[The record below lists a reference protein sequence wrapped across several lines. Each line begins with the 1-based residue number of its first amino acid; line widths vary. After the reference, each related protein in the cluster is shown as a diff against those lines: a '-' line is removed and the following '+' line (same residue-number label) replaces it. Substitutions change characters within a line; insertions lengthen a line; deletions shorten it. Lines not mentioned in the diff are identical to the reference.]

1 MSFTIGQFSESFPP
15 IMDGVGNVA
24 KNYAYWLNKKYGTS
38 YVVTPSFPKHVD
50 NEEYEVLRYNSIS
63 VPTRNPYRTGIPNLD
78 VMFMKKIRGIP
89 FDLVHAHTPFSS
101 GKIAL
106 EVGRKRGIPVIA
118 SFHSK
123 YYDDFLESLK
133 FEGAARLMVLKVVEF
148 YNRVD
153 SVWTVN
159 NATADTLREY
169 GYKGNIEIVPNGTEY
184 MPVEDR
190 EQACAIVNERLGIEK
205 DELVLIYVGQMVWQK
220 NTKTLLEAISLLK
233 KSGVKFKMLI
243 VGQGYALEELKE
255 LAKTLDLDDS
265 VMFLGAIFDRDYLK
279 NLYCRAQLLV
289 FPSLYDNASI
299 VVREAA
305 SQSCPALLVEG
316 SNTAEGV
323 EDGVNGY
330 LAKDGAETISKRIG
344 EIISQP
350 EHMRQVGHNAFH
362 SIYTPWEK
370 IVDEVYAR
378 YRDLIQSYRKMHA

>member
-1 MSFTIGQFSESFPP
+1 MRYVFGQFSESFPP

-24 KNYAYWLNKKYGTS
+24 KNYAYWLNKKYGSCT
-38 YVVTPSFPKHVD
+38 VVAPSFPKHVD
-50 NEEYEVLRYNSIS
+50 NEEYEVLRYNSIG
-63 VPTRNPYRTGIPNLD
+63 VPTRNPYRTGIPTFD
-78 VMFMKKIRGIP
+78 VGFMKKVKSIP
-89 FDLVHAHTPFSS
+89 FDIIHAHTPFSS
-101 GKIAL
+101 GRIAL
-106 EVGRKRGIPVIA
+106 DIARKRGIPVIA

-153 SVWTVN
+153 AVWTVN

-169 GYKGNIEIVPNGTEY
+169 GYRGNIEIVPNGTEY
-184 MPVEDR
+184 LPAQDR
-190 EQACAIVNERLGIEK
+190 EQAAAMVNEKLNLAG

-220 NTKTLLEAISLLK
+220 NTKTLLEALALLK
-233 KSGVKFKMLI
+233 KAGVKFKMLM
-243 VGQGYALEELKE
+243 VGQGYAWEELKE
-255 LAKTLDLDDS
+255 LARTLDLTDS
-265 VMFLGAIFDRDYLK
+265 VLFLGAIYDREYLK

-323 EDGVNGY
+323 EDGVNGF
-330 LAKDGAETISKRIG
+330 LSKDGAEAISQRIQ
-344 EIISQP
+344 EIIVRP
-350 EHMRQVGHNAFH
+350 ELLGQVGRNALH
-362 SIYTPWEK
+362 TIYTPWEK
-370 IVDEVYAR
+370 IVDEVYGR
-378 YRDLIQSYRKMHA
+378 YREIIQTYGRMHA